1 MPEATEVPAPLHS
14 DQAPRPRRRR
24 QWRWLRRIA
33 AGLGVLVVLAVV
45 SGLIFVNTAPFGASA
60 TGDRQARMEQSPE
73 WNDGQFVNPEPLGLS
88 IWRALRSSLF
98 GGSDTASPSSPLS
111 IAPTDTA
118 VLAVPPADGLRTTW
132 FGHSSTLVEIDSV
145 RVLIDP
151 FWGEYSGPNSLFG
164 LGRFFP
170 PPVALDA
177 IGPVDAVVIS
187 HDHWDHLDYPT
198 ISAMRGWTGTTFV
211 VPLGIGADLE
221 EWGIPA
227 DRIQELDWWQSTTVG
242 GVELVSTPAR
252 HMSGRNPLLNNTTLW
267 SGWALQ
273 GPRHRVWYSGDSGY
287 TAGLPEIG
295 QRLGPFDVTLIES
308 GQYNSGWADNHYGP
322 ELAVQANELVGG
334 KLMIPVHWGLFNL
347 APHSWTEPVE
357 RVRAE
362 AQCRAQDYLVLTP
375 GVPTVPDAGAVAA
388 QQQWWP
394 VQEWKTAAEAPVNP
408 TVAGDLDRQWNHVPC
423 VLGGP

>member
-1 MPEATEVPAPLHS
+1 V
-14 DQAPRPRRRR
+14 
-24 QWRWLRRIA
+24 
-33 AGLGVLVVLAVV
+33 LGVLVILAAV
-45 SGLIFVNTAPFGASA
+45 GALIFVNTAPFGASA
-60 TGDRQARMEQSPE
+60 AGDRQARIEQSPE
-73 WNDGQFVNPEPLGLS
+73 WSDGGFINAEPLGLS
-88 IWRALRSSLF
+88 VWQAMRSSLF
-98 GGSDTASPSSPLS
+98 GGSDTASPASPLS

-118 VLAVPPADGLRTTW
+118 VLAAPPADGLRTTW
-132 FGHSSTLVEIDSV
+132 FGHSSTLLEIDSV

-164 LGRFFP
+164 LDRFFS

-198 ISAMRGWTGTTFV
+198 ISAMRDWTGTTFV

-227 DRIQELDWWQSTTVG
+227 NRIRELDWWQSTTVG
-242 GVELVSTPAR
+242 GVQLVSTPAR

-267 SGWALQ
+267 SGWAFQ
-273 GPRHRVWYSGDSGY
+273 GPQHRAWYSGDSGY
-287 TAGLPEIG
+287 SAGLAEIG

-322 ELAVQANELVGG
+322 ELAVRANELVGG

-362 AQCRAQDYLVLTP
+362 AQCRGQEYLALPP
-375 GVPTVPDAGAVAA
+375 GVPTVPDAAAVAA

-394 VQEWKTAAEAPVNP
+394 VQSWNTAAEAPVNP
-408 TVAGDLDRQWNHVPC
+408 TVAGDLDQQLNYLPC
-423 VLGGP
+423 VTGGR